1 LRLFGPT
8 TRSGARD
15 HRPRCDSRSA
25 LAGVVGLC
33 SSLGNRGTVIR
44 CSRVTVTHIFFRRE
58 LKPTRRVPAI
68 QLRAETPKN
77 RAQRSGRYPNHRSF
91 GLGAT
96 SVSQTRRA
104 GGPICTCPEGKL
116 LDPVR
121 SSSAADRRIIHAL
134 EPQRDEDPLDADER
148 RSDPSPSRFVRP
160 QFNRIDGQGG
170 MRVRTSPTHLGRDPS
185 RFPGLLCRSPVLR

>member
-1 LRLFGPT
+1 
-8 TRSGARD
+8 
-15 HRPRCDSRSA
+15 
-25 LAGVVGLC
+25 
-33 SSLGNRGTVIR
+33 
-44 CSRVTVTHIFFRRE
+44 VTHIFFRRE

-134 EPQRDEDPLDADER
+134 EPQRDEDPSMPTSVGPIPHLPDLFALNSIESTARAECAYAPPLRISAAIQAASLDCCA
-148 RSDPSPSRFVRP
+148 
-160 QFNRIDGQGG
+160 
-170 MRVRTSPTHLGRDPS
+170 
-185 RFPGLLCRSPVLR
+185 VLPC